1 METARELKLFTEGT
15 QSRRQVVE
23 VMMDCV
29 ALSCK
34 VCTSWQ
40 GISQLVEVPEEVKNL
55 GIVLGF
61 WEVDIDRNRNS
72 ATESDTR

>member
-1 METARELKLFTEGT
+1 MHFPVKSVPLGRGFCSQVRRLLFGTEW
-15 QSRRQVVE
+15 E
-23 VMMDCV
+23 
-29 ALSCK
+29 K
-34 VCTSWQ
+34 

>member
-1 METARELKLFTEGT
+1 VRRLLFSTEW
-15 QSRRQVVE
+15 E
-23 VMMDCV
+23 
-29 ALSCK
+29 K
-34 VCTSWQ
+34 